1 MVFEHA
7 IPIDNHHSSEENH
20 DQENYLGENL
30 GSGPSGLN
38 FQVVLFE
45 LVWISYVSLADIRS
59 YLAANVVIFSQ
70 ERHAQ
75 LYRRPHQRLHYA
87 GEGAPAEV
95 AEIIIIRHKTP
106 VRKFPDV
113 SDD

>member
-20 DQENYLGENL
+20 DQVNYLSENWWL
-30 GSGPSGLN
+30 GPSGLYC
-38 FQVVLFE
+38 QVVLYE
-45 LVWISYVSLADIRS
+45 LVWISYVSLAEIQS

-75 LYRRPHQRLHYA
+75 PYRRPHQRLHYA

-95 AEIIIIRHKTP
+95 AKMIIIRHKTP
-106 VRKFPDV
+106 VGKFPDV